1 MLGDWDKLEGTP
13 HQVSVALGH
22 EFDPSDWSV
31 GFHSLS
37 GRDERDEPGAMIG
50 AGAGGRSGVDDDELM
65 EGEEDIGAV
74 WKTMGEGGVSERTGG
89 CSGAIGPS
97 PP

>member
-1 MLGDWDKLEGTP
+1 
-13 HQVSVALGH
+13 
-22 EFDPSDWSV
+22 
-31 GFHSLS
+31 
-37 GRDERDEPGAMIG
+37 MIG
-50 AGAGGRSGVDDDELM
+50 AGAGGGSGVDDDKLM

-74 WKTMGEGGVSERTGG
+74 WKIMGEGGVSERTGG